1 MWALPTNVT
10 TIGDYASYVV
20 TIDPN
25 FFNLVLLALYL
36 LMLIALRAS
45 PNLSTPVALTTASFG
60 GVLASVILLF
70 GGFVGLGTTL
80 YFLLSLIL
88 GIVLLIREGGL

>member
-1 MWALPTNVT
+1 MWALPNNVT
-10 TIGDYASYVV
+10 IIGDYASYVV

-60 GVLASVILLF
+60 GTLASIILLF